1 MLRLPLLFPPG
12 HLHVGLGAMPSRAES
27 PHRAAAGIEEGEDQI
42 TSLTRG
48 HNGGRKAS
56 NAKTEFTTVPVVGG
70 T

>member
-1 MLRLPLLFPPG
+1 
-12 HLHVGLGAMPSRAES
+12 MPSRAES